1 LRGDITVK
9 IRWILI
15 AYSILSILGLML
27 LLSRENIYIVI
38 ALALGFLLLGHR
50 ELWSLVRYRRLPVI
64 DERVQNNLTSA
75 MQLTGVFFFI
85 ASIVLI
91 LLLRF
96 NVFRDTPTGLII
108 SGQLVIIGI
117 VYLVGYHYYDRVRP
131 NLGEKA
137 LHWLKICLITA
148 GLSLSTIA
156 FAIVLHNM
164 FSAWFGF
171 EDAFFF
177 ILGLLVA
184 PAVLAISLLGCLA
197 VFIKGLGASFTN
209 VERS

>member
-1 LRGDITVK
+1 VK

-15 AYSILSILGLML
+15 FYAAISVLGLML
-27 LLSRENIYIVI
+27 LLSRENVYVMI
-38 ALALGFLLLGHR
+38 ALVLSFLLLGHR

-64 DERVQNNLTSA
+64 DERVRNNLTSA
-75 MQLTGVFFFI
+75 MRLTGVFFFI

-96 NVFRDTPTGLII
+96 NVFRDTTTGLII
-108 SGQLVIIGI
+108 SGQLVIVGI
-117 VYLVGYHYYDRVRP
+117 VYVVGYYYYDRVRP
-131 NLGEKA
+131 NLGERA
-137 LHWLKICLITA
+137 TRWLKICLITA

-156 FAIVLHNM
+156 LAIVLHNLI
-164 FSAWFGF
+164 SAWFGF

-184 PAVLAISLLGCLA
+184 PAVLAVSLLGSLA
-197 VFIKGLGASFTN
+197 VFIKGLWVSFTG
-209 VERS
+209 VEQA

>member
-1 LRGDITVK
+1 MK

-15 AYSILSILGLML
+15 VYAVISILGLML
-27 LLSRENIYIVI
+27 LLSRENVYVVI
-38 ALALGFLLLGHR
+38 ALVLGFLLLGHR

-64 DERVQNNLTSA
+64 DERVRNNLTSA
-75 MQLTGVFFFI
+75 MRLTGGFFFI

-96 NVFRDTPTGLII
+96 NVFRDTTTGLII
-108 SGQLVIIGI
+108 SGQLVIVGI
-117 VYLVGYHYYDRVRP
+117 VYVVGYYYYDRVRP
-131 NLGEKA
+131 NLGERA
-137 LHWLKICLITA
+137 TRWLKICLITA

-156 FAIVLHNM
+156 LAIVLHNLI
-164 FSAWFGF
+164 SAWFGF

-184 PAVLAISLLGCLA
+184 PAVLAVSLLGSLA
-197 VFIKGLGASFTN
+197 VFIKGLWVSFTG
-209 VERS
+209 VEQA

>member
-1 LRGDITVK
+1 MK

-15 AYSILSILGLML
+15 AYSIISILGLIL
-27 LLSRENIYIVI
+27 LLARENIYIVI
-38 ALALGFLLLGHR
+38 ALVLGFLLLGHR
-50 ELWSLVRYRRLPVI
+50 ELWSLIRYRRLPVI
-64 DERVQNNLTSA
+64 DERVQNNLTKA

-108 SGQLVIIGI
+108 SGQLVIVGI

-137 LHWLKICLITA
+137 TRWLNICLITA
-148 GLSLSTIA
+148 GVSLSTIA
-156 FAIVLHNM
+156 LAIVLHNM
-164 FSAWFGF
+164 FNVWFGF

-177 ILGLLVA
+177 IVGLLIA

-197 VFIKGLGASFTN
+197 VFIKGLWASFTS
-209 VERS
+209 VEQA

>member
-1 LRGDITVK
+1 MK

-15 AYSILSILGLML
+15 AYATISTLGVLF
-27 LLSRENIYIVI
+27 LLSLENAYLPI
-38 ALALGFLLLGHR
+38 AIISGILLLGHR
-50 ELWSLVRYRRLPVI
+50 EFWSLLRYRRLPVV
-64 DERVQNNLTSA
+64 DERVRNNLTSA

-96 NVFRDTPTGLII
+96 NVFRGTPTGLII
-108 SGQLVIIGI
+108 SGQLVIVGI
-117 VYLVGYHYYDRVRP
+117 VYLVGYNYYDRVRP
-131 NLGEKA
+131 SLGEQA
-137 LHWLKICLITA
+137 MHWLKICLITA

-156 FAIVLHNM
+156 LAIVLHNLVS
-164 FSAWFGF
+164 FWFGF

-184 PAVLAISLLGCLA
+184 PAVFAVSLLGSLA
-197 VFIKGLGASFTN
+197 VFIKGLWASFTG
-209 VERS
+209 VDQA